1 MALLVELAIVRQ
13 VQLRGDT
20 QDLASVDRYRT
31 VVEGT
36 IVANRGTNN
45 EDRQQIL
52 RLNSNAMQSLS
63 HFIQHD
69 ILKQQ
74 IINGVAGNAQLGKD
88 GRGNTL
94 GIKLAS
100 NVNDL
105 VSVSK
110 WLSGMNRNRHRSN
123 AREALIVKRMEV
135 QLSS

>member
-1 MALLVELAIVRQ
+1 M
-13 VQLRGDT
+13 
-20 QDLASVDRYRT
+20 DRYRA
-31 VVEGT
+31 VVEGAV
-36 IVANRGTNN
+36 IANRGTND

-52 RLNSNAMQSLS
+52 RLSSNAMQSLS

-88 GRGNTL
+88 CCGNAL

-100 NVNDL
+100 SVNDL
-105 VSVSK
+105 ARVSK
-110 WLSGMNRNRHRSN
+110 RLSGMNRNRHRSN